1 MIANQAL
8 HQLFSD
14 NSFLSSCLGF
24 QAMLWVFG
32 LDCTVHIL
40 CMLFTCSEINI
51 AVSCGT
57 LSCGIREWA
66 MFYMPGILIWKKKNP
81 HLSLLPLSVFVC
93 VVKGQHLLSK
103 TWPSWPGKAEVVLSS
118 QEGGLILA
126 LLHWFSSVSVLR
138 HTQFQSN
145 NVF

>member
-14 NSFLSSCLGF
+14 NSFLISCLGF

-32 LDCTVHIL
+32 LDCTVPIL

-57 LSCGIREWA
+57 LSCGIRE
-66 MFYMPGILIWKKKNP
+66 
-81 HLSLLPLSVFVC
+81 
-93 VVKGQHLLSK
+93 
-103 TWPSWPGKAEVVLSS
+103 
-118 QEGGLILA
+118 
-126 LLHWFSSVSVLR
+126 
-138 HTQFQSN
+138 
-145 NVF
+145 